1 MSDFV
6 PYLQEHQAPE
16 TANTGTPLNYSPTDE
31 EKKLVQKV
39 DKMFKRAK
47 IGRASYDQK
56 WLDRYKM
63 FRGKQWEMARPSYRS
78 SEVFNMI
85 FQIIQSQVPIL
96 TDTKPKFEFMPKE
109 PSDREFAD
117 LMNDIAADDWDRH
130 KFLYKITEML
140 YDSHIYG
147 TAFSS
152 LNFDPDADNGAGA
165 VCFKPEEIYFI
176 FPDPDGDDVETCDYI
191 VRAESMT
198 LRRVQRKWPKKSQY
212 IKSDIV
218 DILQASKNDLLPIR
232 IQSPTADRVIV
243 EGSGYKWPEED
254 EKVVVITCYF
264 RDSEITEEEKQGE
277 DGMSFWEQRLKYPRG
292 RKVIVANG
300 IVLEDEPYCYEHG
313 QFPFQRLVNYILP
326 HEFYGISEMEPTEG
340 PQKVFNKLICFALD
354 VLHLTGN
361 PIWVV
366 DTSSGVDTD
375 QLTNAPGLV
384 VEKNPGSEVRRE
396 AGVQLQPY
404 VIQLIN
410 QIKEWMDQI
419 SGAQDITRGVTA
431 PGVTAASA
439 IENLQN
445 AAQTRIRQKSRNMD
459 DFLDH
464 MGEQYAGL
472 VLQYY
477 TAPRVYRVTNKD
489 GTQRYFKAHIE
500 TGEDGVRK
508 AVVTRLGDNG
518 LADPKVDE
526 YVLRGKL
533 DLRVSTA
540 SALPF
545 SKAAKKDEL
554 VQFLQLG
561 LIDAEE
567 VLKGVDYPNW
577 EAVLQRMQDKAAAA
591 AQQQAQQQGQ
601 PQQPAA

>member
-1 MSDFV
+1 MSEFV

-16 TANTGTPLNYSPTDE
+16 SANTGTPLHYSPTEE

-47 IGRASYDQK
+47 IGRAAYDQK

-63 FRGKQWEMARPSYRS
+63 FRGKQWDQFRPSYRS

-109 PSDREFAD
+109 PADREFAE

-130 KFLYKITEML
+130 NYLYKITEML

-147 TAFSS
+147 TAFSC
-152 LNFDPDADNGAGA
+152 LYYDQNADYGAGA
-165 VCFKPEEIYFI
+165 VCFKPEEIYFM
-176 FPDPDGDDVETCDYI
+176 FPDPDGDDVATCDFMI
-191 VRAESMT
+191 RAEART
-198 LRRVQRKWPKKSQY
+198 LRKMRLDWGKKADY
-212 IKSDIV
+212 LKSDVV
-218 DILQASKNDLLPIR
+218 DVLQASKNDLLPIR
-232 IQSPTADRVIV
+232 AQAPTSERVLI
-243 EGSGYKWPEED
+243 EGSAYKYPED
-254 EKVVVITCYF
+254 DDKVVEITCWF
-264 RDSEITEEEKQGE
+264 KDSEIIEEEKPGE
-277 DGMSFWEQRLKYPRG
+277 GENGASVWEQRLKYPKG
-292 RKVIVANG
+292 RKVVVGNG
-300 IVLEDEPYCYEHG
+300 IVLEDVPNPYDHG
-313 QFPFQRLVNYILP
+313 EFPYQRLVNYILP
-326 HEFYGISEMEPTEG
+326 HEFYGISEMEPVEG
-340 PQKVFNKLICFALD
+340 PQKVFNKLINFTLD

-361 PIWVV
+361 PIWIV
-366 DTSSGVDTD
+366 DTNSLVDTD

-384 VEKNPGSEVRRE
+384 VEKAPGSEVRRE

-419 SGAQDITRGVTA
+419 SGAQDITRGIA
-431 PGVTAASA
+431 SNGVTAASA

-445 AAQTRIRQKSRNMD
+445 AAQTRIRQKSRNLD

-464 MGEQYAGL
+464 MGDQYAGL

-477 TAPRVYRVTNKD
+477 TAPRVFRVTNKD
-489 GTQRYFKAHIE
+489 GSQKYFKAHIE
-500 TGEDGVRK
+500 KQDDGRSK
-508 AVVTRLGDNG
+508 AVVTRLSDKG
-518 LADPKVDE
+518 LAEPQVDE
-526 YVLRGKL
+526 YVLSGKL

-577 EAVLQRMQDKAAAA
+577 EAVLARMEEKAAAA
-591 AQQQAQQQGQ
+591 AQAQAQQQ
-601 PQQPAA
+601 PPAA